1 MNRDPQRSDVPKPW
15 LVLVTG
21 LPGTGKSTVAEAVAD
36 RIGAPVLAHD
46 WAMSALRP
54 YPEVQSALDR
64 MPMGHRV
71 VGWSTLHA
79 LARSQLR
86 AGRSVILDG
95 VARADELRTC
105 REIARDEDAS
115 MVVIATQC
123 SDPSVHRSRVEGR
136 ERLIPNWHE
145 LDWVRVERS
154 RATWESP
161 DDADLSLDAAT
172 DWNDNLA
179 LLNNLFADGE
189 GA

>member
-1 MNRDPQRSDVPKPW
+1 MNRDPKRWDVPKPR

-21 LPGTGKSTVAEAVAD
+21 LPGTGKSTVAEAIAD

-64 MPMGHRV
+64 MPMGHRA

-105 REIARDEDAS
+105 REIAHDEDAS

-136 ERLIPNWHE
+136 QRLIPNWHE
-145 LDWVRVERS
+145 LDWVGVVPS

-161 DDADLSLDAAT
+161 DDADLSLDAAS

-189 GA
+189 GK

>member
-1 MNRDPQRSDVPKPW
+1 
-15 LVLVTG
+15 
-21 LPGTGKSTVAEAVAD
+21 
-36 RIGAPVLAHD
+36 
-46 WAMSALRP
+46 
-54 YPEVQSALDR
+54 
-64 MPMGHRV
+64 
-71 VGWSTLHA
+71 
-79 LARSQLR
+79 
-86 AGRSVILDG
+86 
-95 VARADELRTC
+95 
-105 REIARDEDAS
+105 